1 MKTGKTD
8 EPDPRLWPKAAAR
21 VEPLEFRRAPVLVA
35 ACWFALG
42 EVLAHNW
49 QPPVVLLVALAVLL
63 GLTAVALRVS
73 VRVAVVPLAG
83 VWMVVGLW
91 CAQVR
96 PVPSTQQA
104 LLSYADG
111 LSRQVRGR
119 VVRVRELPATAKTS
133 DSDSDKE
140 VGWWEGKEEAEAEA
154 AVGAVSV
161 DVQVEEVEEVT
172 PDVAWMTPVSGGV
185 RMNVI
190 ADKVRRGGVSAAGIE
205 PTSASAGHGAPGF
218 VALPA

>member
-1 MKTGKTD
+1 
-8 EPDPRLWPKAAAR
+8 
-21 VEPLEFRRAPVLVA
+21 
-35 ACWFALG
+35 
-42 EVLAHNW
+42 
-49 QPPVVLLVALAVLL
+49 
-63 GLTAVALRVS
+63 
-73 VRVAVVPLAG
+73 
-83 VWMVVGLW
+83 MVVGLW

-96 PVPSTQQA
+96 PVPSTQQT

-133 DSDSDKE
+133 DQDKE

-190 ADKVRRGGVSAAGIE
+190 ADKVPVGAVE
-205 PTSASAGHGAPGF
+205 PTSAKAGRGAPGF
-218 VALPA
+218 MASACFALR